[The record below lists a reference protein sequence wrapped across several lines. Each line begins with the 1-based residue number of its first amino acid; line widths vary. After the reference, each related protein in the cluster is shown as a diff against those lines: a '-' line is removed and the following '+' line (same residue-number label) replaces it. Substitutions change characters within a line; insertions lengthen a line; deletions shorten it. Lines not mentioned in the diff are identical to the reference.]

1 MRPDG
6 MRVVVSAFNSGE
18 QSTPATRPEPALTMD
33 QLLALATSPQ
43 WLELQAS

>member
-6 MRVVVSAFNSGE
+6 MRVVVSAFNSGA

-33 QLLALATSPQ
+33 QLVALATSPR